1 MAKVSPALTIA
12 VTMAV
17 IALASTRSD
26 AHKPITSPYTFTED
40 VLPIVREKCGACHT
54 AGGVAPMSL
63 LTHAGAVPWGESIR
77 AELMAGH
84 MPPWPVDGPSSRFR
98 NVRGLTA
105 RELNVLLTW
114 ASGGTPPGNAG
125 ATAAALPAE
134 RPAAASPAAAFLGD
148 NQWPLGTPDAVLS
161 MPSSVTLPA
170 TAQDRI
176 EELRL
181 RTPFDRARLL
191 RAVDLLPGTP
201 AIVRSATVS
210 VRATAGPANAQDTLA
225 LWVPGDP
232 PVPLAAGAGF
242 LLPAGADLIVRIRY
256 LKTWE
261 YEHQEMSDR
270 SRVGLYFADEPAE
283 TVRAL
288 GVRMGT
294 TVIGEP
300 VRALAVYPDPAL
312 ANAHVRAVA
321 TRPDG
326 SREELIAFRPRPG
339 WARRYWF
346 AEPVALPRGTRIEVT
361 GTPDDALLPPGALP
375 QPPADLSTIRLTLDV
390 VPWAAE

>member
-1 MAKVSPALTIA
+1 MAKVSPALTVA

-17 IALASTRSD
+17 ITLASVRSD

-63 LTHAGAVPWGESIR
+63 LTYADAVPWGESIR

-125 ATAAALPAE
+125 ATAA
-134 RPAAASPAAAFLGD
+134 SPADPAD
-148 NQWPLGTPDAVLS
+148 SQWPLGAPDAVLS

-170 TAQDRI
+170 AAQDRI

-181 RTPFDRARLL
+181 RTTFDRARLL

-256 LKTWE
+256 LKTWQ

-312 ANAHVRAVA
+312 ATVHVRAVA

-361 GTPDDALLPPGALP
+361 ATPDAADAADAALLPPGALP

-390 VPWAAE
+390 VPWVAE

>member
-1 MAKVSPALTIA
+1 MAKVSPALTVA

-26 AHKPITSPYTFTED
+26 AHKPVTSPYTFTED
-40 VLPIVREKCGACHT
+40 VLPIVREKCSACHM

-63 LTHAGAVPWGESIR
+63 LTHADAVPWGESIR

-114 ASGGTPPGNAG
+114 ASGGTPPGKAG
-125 ATAAALPAE
+125 AK
-134 RPAAASPAAAFLGD
+134 AASPAEK
-148 NQWPLGTPDAVLS
+148 QWPLGTPDAVLS
-161 MPSSVTLPA
+161 MLSSVTLPA

-181 RTPFDRARLL
+181 RTTFDRARLL

-210 VRATAGPANAQDTLA
+210 VRATTGPANAQDTLA

-232 PVPLAAGAGF
+232 PVPLAAGAGL

-261 YEHQEMSDR
+261 YEHREMSDR
-270 SRVGLYFADEPAE
+270 SSVGLYFADEPAE

-312 ANAHVRAVA
+312 ASAQVRAVA

-361 GTPDDALLPPGALP
+361 GTPDAALLPPGALP

-390 VPWAAE
+390 VPWGAE

>member
-1 MAKVSPALTIA
+1 MAKVSPTLTVA

-17 IALASTRSD
+17 IALASVRSD
-26 AHKPITSPYTFTED
+26 AHKPITSPYTFSED
-40 VLPIVREKCGACHT
+40 VLPIVREKCGACHR

-63 LTHAGAVPWGESIR
+63 LTYADAVPWGESIR

-125 ATAAALPAE
+125 A
-134 RPAAASPAAAFLGD
+134 AAASPAEPAKPAD
-148 NQWPLGTPDAVLS
+148 IQWPLGAPDAVLS

-170 TAQDRI
+170 TEQERI
-176 EELRL
+176 EELSL

-256 LKTWE
+256 LKTWQ

-288 GVRMGT
+288 GVQRGT

-300 VRALAVYPDPAL
+300 VRALAVYPDLAL
-312 ANAHVRAVA
+312 AFAHVRAVA

-361 GTPDDALLPPGALP
+361 GMPDAELLPPGALP

-390 VPWAAE
+390 VPSP

>member
-1 MAKVSPALTIA
+1 MARVSPALISPALTAA

-17 IALASTRSD
+17 IALASVRSD

-63 LTHAGAVPWGESIR
+63 LTHADAVPWGESIR

-84 MPPWPVDGPSSRFR
+84 MPPWRVDGPSSRFR
-98 NVRGLTA
+98 NARGLTA

-114 ASGGTPPGNAG
+114 TSGGTPPGNAG
-125 ATAAALPAE
+125 ATAAS
-134 RPAAASPAAAFLGD
+134 PAAASPAE
-148 NQWPLGTPDAVLS
+148 NQWPLGAPDAVLS

-210 VRATAGPANAQDTLA
+210 VRATAGPANAEDTLA

-232 PVPLAAGAGF
+232 PVPLDTGAGF

-261 YEHQEMSDR
+261 YEHREMSDR

-283 TVRAL
+283 TVRAIGL
-288 GVRMGT
+288 RRGT

-300 VRALAVYPDPAL
+300 VRALAVYPDPAF
-312 ANAHVRAVA
+312 AIAHVRAVA

-361 GTPDDALLPPGALP
+361 GTPDAELLPPGALP

>member
-1 MAKVSPALTIA
+1 MAKVSPALAVAVTIA
-12 VTMAV
+12 M

-26 AHKPITSPYTFTED
+26 AHKPVTSPYTFAED

-63 LTHAGAVPWGESIR
+63 LTHADAVPWGESIR

-84 MPPWPVDGPSSRFR
+84 MPPWQVDGPASRFR

-105 RELNVLLTW
+105 RELDVLLTW
-114 ASGGTPPGNAG
+114 TKGGTPPGKAG
-125 ATAAALPAE
+125 AAAVS
-134 RPAAASPAAAFLGD
+134 PAAASPAD
-148 NQWPLGTPDAVLS
+148 DRWPLGAPDAVLS

-170 TAQDRI
+170 TAQDRA
-176 EELRL
+176 EEIRL
-181 RTPFDRARLL
+181 RTSFDRARVL

-210 VRATAGPANAQDTLA
+210 VGAAAGPADAQDTLA

-261 YEHQEMSDR
+261 YEHREMSDR
-270 SRVGLYFADEPAE
+270 SRVGLYFAGEPAE

-288 GVRMGT
+288 GLRRGT
-294 TVIGEP
+294 TVVGEP

-312 ANAHVRAVA
+312 ANAQVRAVA

-361 GTPDDALLPPGALP
+361 GMPDAELLPPGAPP
-375 QPPADLSTIRLTLDV
+375 QPPADLSKIRLTLDV
-390 VPWAAE
+390 VPGAAEPPRGAS

>member
-1 MAKVSPALTIA
+1 
-12 VTMAV
+12 
-17 IALASTRSD
+17 
-26 AHKPITSPYTFTED
+26 
-40 VLPIVREKCGACHT
+40 
-54 AGGVAPMSL
+54 
-63 LTHAGAVPWGESIR
+63 
-77 AELMAGH
+77 MAG
-84 MPPWPVDGPSSRFR
+84 DGPSSRFR
-98 NVRGLTA
+98 NVRGLTG

-114 ASGGTPPGNAG
+114 TSGGTPPGNAG
-125 ATAAALPAE
+125 ATATS
-134 RPAAASPAAAFLGD
+134 PAAASPRE
-148 NQWPLGTPDAVLS
+148 NQWPLGAPDAVLS
-161 MPSSVTLPA
+161 MPSSVILPA

-201 AIVRSATVS
+201 AIVRGATVS
-210 VRATAGPANAQDTLA
+210 VRATAGPANAEDMLA

-232 PVPLAAGAGF
+232 PVPLDAGAGF

-261 YEHQEMSDR
+261 YEHREMSDR

-283 TVRAL
+283 TVRAI
-288 GVRMGT
+288 GMRRGT

-312 ANAHVRAVA
+312 ASAHVRAVA

-361 GTPDDALLPPGALP
+361 GTPDAELLPPGALP
-375 QPPADLSTIRLTLDV
+375 QPPADLSTIRLTLDA
-390 VPWAAE
+390 VPWAGNLATSP

>member
-1 MAKVSPALTIA
+1 MAKVSPALRVA

-17 IALASTRSD
+17 IALAPVRSD

-63 LTHAGAVPWGESIR
+63 LTHADAVPWGESIR

-114 ASGGTPPGNAG
+114 ASGGTPPGNAV
-125 ATAAALPAE
+125 AT
-134 RPAAASPAAAFLGD
+134 AASPAER
-148 NQWPLGTPDAVLS
+148 QWPLGAPDAVLS

-170 TAQDRI
+170 TAQERI
-176 EELRL
+176 EEIRL
-181 RTPFDRARLL
+181 RTTFDRARLL

-210 VRATAGPANAQDTLA
+210 VKATAGPANAQDTLA

-270 SRVGLYFADEPAE
+270 SSVGLYFADEPAE
-283 TVRAL
+283 TVRAI
-288 GVRMGT
+288 GVQMGT

-300 VRALAVYPDPAL
+300 VRALAVYPDSAL
-312 ANAHVRAVA
+312 AIAHVRAVA

-346 AEPVALPRGTRIEVT
+346 AEPVVLPRGTRIEVT
-361 GTPDDALLPPGALP
+361 GTPDAALLPPGALP

-390 VPWAAE
+390 VPWVAE

>member
-1 MAKVSPALTIA
+1 MARVSPALTAA
-12 VTMAV
+12 VAVAV

-26 AHKPITSPYTFTED
+26 AHKPVTSPYTFAED

-77 AELMAGH
+77 AELMTGH
-84 MPPWPVDGPSSRFR
+84 MPPWQVDGPSWRFR

-105 RELNVLLTW
+105 RELDVLLTW
-114 ASGGTPPGNAG
+114 TKGGTPPGKAG
-125 ATAAALPAE
+125 AAAALPV
-134 RPAAASPAAAFLGD
+134 D
-148 NQWPLGTPDAVLS
+148 NRWPLGAPDAVLP

-176 EELRL
+176 EELTL

-201 AIVRSATVS
+201 AIVRSATIS

-261 YEHQEMSDR
+261 YEHREMSDR
-270 SRVGLYFADEPAE
+270 SSVGLYFADEPAE

-288 GVRMGT
+288 GLQRGT

-312 ANAHVRAVA
+312 ATAHVRAVA

-361 GTPDDALLPPGALP
+361 GTPDAELLPPGALP
-375 QPPADLSTIRLTLDV
+375 QPPADLSTVRLTLDV
-390 VPWAAE
+390 VPWS

>member
-1 MAKVSPALTIA
+1 MARVSPALA
-12 VTMAV
+12 VAATMAV

-26 AHKPITSPYTFTED
+26 AHKPVTSPYTFTED

-63 LTHAGAVPWGESIR
+63 LTHADAVPWGESIR

-84 MPPWPVDGPSSRFR
+84 MPPWQVDGPSSRFR

-125 ATAAALPAE
+125 A
-134 RPAAASPAAAFLGD
+134 AAASPAAASLAD
-148 NQWPLGTPDAVLS
+148 RQWPLGAPDAVLS
-161 MPSSVTLPA
+161 MPSITLPA
-170 TAQDRI
+170 TARDRI
-176 EELRL
+176 EEIRL
-181 RTPFDRARLL
+181 RTPFDRVRRL
-191 RAVDLLPGTP
+191 RAVDLRPGTP
-201 AIVRSATVS
+201 AIVRGATVS
-210 VRATAGPANAQDTLA
+210 VRATAGPANAQETLA

-256 LKTWE
+256 LKTWQ

-294 TVIGEP
+294 TMIGEP

-312 ANAHVRAVA
+312 AFAQVRAVA

-361 GTPDDALLPPGALP
+361 GTPDAEPLPPGALP
-375 QPPADLSTIRLTLDV
+375 QPPADLSKIRLTLDV

>member
-1 MAKVSPALTIA
+1 MARVSPALTA
-12 VTMAV
+12 AAAMAA
-17 IALASTRSD
+17 IALASVRSD

-63 LTHAGAVPWGESIR
+63 LTHADAVPWGESIR

-114 ASGGTPPGNAG
+114 ASGGTPPGDPGHAG
-125 ATAAALPAE
+125 A
-134 RPAAASPAAAFLGD
+134 AAASPEEK
-148 NQWPLGTPDAVLS
+148 QQRWPLGAPDAVLS

-170 TAQDRI
+170 TEQERV
-176 EELRL
+176 EEIRL
-181 RTPFDRARLL
+181 RTSFDRARLL

-210 VRATAGPANAQDTLA
+210 VRAAAGPANAQDTLA

-256 LKTWE
+256 LKTWQ

-312 ANAHVRAVA
+312 AFAQVRAVA

-361 GTPDDALLPPGALP
+361 GTPDDALLPPGAPP
-375 QPPADLSTIRLTLDV
+375 QPPADLSAIRLTLDV
-390 VPWAAE
+390 VPTSP